1 MPNNTN
7 STVVDWGQ
15 TPPSAPSV
23 KRVDALAWVKAS
35 IFVGAIAGVLSLALV
50 WRALPFG
57 LQAPQGLLLEH
68 ISFWAKLAARLV
80 MRGAFGEEAK
90 LYKAFWLGLDDAG
103 RMAIIWRCGFGA
115 WAAIMPSVFLYASY
129 WEPRDSLL
137 HLRGSQRH
145 EGAEAVVAINQ
156 ALAARVK
163 RRPDHE
169 IAPGVPFSS
178 DMWTRHVLVVGG
190 VGSGKSTAIKP
201 LIEKVVASGE
211 QMILFDP
218 KSEFTMAFPS
228 PAIIAPWDK
237 RSLSWDVAKDMRNPL
252 DMRRFAA
259 TMVRESQDPMWSNAS
274 RQLLVGL
281 MIYLKSTRGADW
293 GWRELAE
300 LVALPQSSL
309 LPIMQKYHPE
319 AIRAVEK
326 ASVTT
331 AGILINL
338 SSFCSTIFDLAEAW
352 GEVPRARRVSF
363 VDWTNGQ
370 SKYKQ
375 IILQGHGAYADLTK
389 SYVEGIV
396 AIVSAIVN
404 SVEMADDPSR
414 KIWFIADEFSQMGKV
429 PVRPLFEVGRSRGV
443 RCVVACQDFAQLE
456 EIYGASMV
464 KAIVAMSGSL
474 LVGQMMQGETAEQL
488 CKAFGT
494 REVER
499 ANMSTSVGGGGA
511 MSNPANRST
520 TLSYNKDEVPLYKPS
535 ELSSRLGLTPDGLG
549 VNLVLFTGG
558 NAYEL
563 FWPHYPVREL
573 RAGHVPAPWT
583 RSVSGMEFGGSRSDG
598 ELITGK
604 PANVPA
610 VLPNGHDDRMEA
622 NLANVDGA
630 GAGAENGT
638 EAGNGANAVAD
649 TNCGR
654 AASIPLEG
662 MSLAALPV
670 EEFASGNRSAGIS
683 NLAHEEVVA
692 VRTAL
697 ERSDGSSEPHAGGTG
712 EGRAARGLIDH
723 GAAPLA
729 DALAE
734 HGLDHVDAS
743 GLGFLMSAI
752 NAMEAAGPDRRT
764 PSQQVF
770 MEPKVGSP
778 RDAFAG
784 PAHRQANIP
793 ALGKLSRQQ
802 AGGGR

>member
-1 MPNNTN
+1 MQNNTK

-68 ISFWAKLAARLV
+68 MGYWAKLAARLV

-90 LYKAFWLGLDDAG
+90 FYKAFWLGLNDAG

-115 WAAIMPSVFLYASY
+115 WAALMPSVFLFGSY
-129 WEPRDSLL
+129 WEPRDSLI

-169 IAPGVPFSS
+169 IAPGVSYPS

-211 QMILFDP
+211 QLILFDP

-404 SVEMADDPSR
+404 SVEMKDDPSR

-464 KAIVAMSGSL
+464 KAIVAMSGTL

-535 ELSSRLGLTPDGLG
+535 ELSSRLGLTPDGSG
-549 VNLVLFTGG
+549 VKLVLFTGG

-563 FWPHYPVREL
+563 FLPHYPVREL

-583 RSVSGMEFGGSRSDG
+583 RSVSAMEFGGSRSEG
-598 ELITGK
+598 ELITGE

-610 VLPNGHDDRMEA
+610 M
-622 NLANVDGA
+622 LANDHAERPAVSLVNVDVDGA
-630 GAGAENGT
+630 ETGT
-638 EAGNGANAVAD
+638 GTGTD
-649 TNCGR
+649 TNCSL
-654 AASIPLEG
+654 AVSIPLEG
-662 MSLAALPV
+662 MSLATLPV
-670 EEFASGNRSAGIS
+670 EEFASVNRSSGDS
-683 NLAHEEVVA
+683 SLAHEEVVA
-692 VRTAL
+692 VRAAL
-697 ERSDGSSEPHAGGTG
+697 ERSDGPSEPHAGATA

-723 GAAPLA
+723 EGAPLA

-734 HGLDHVDAS
+734 HAFDHADAS
-743 GLGFLMSAI
+743 GLGFLMSTI

-784 PAHRQANIP
+784 PAPRQANIA
-793 ALGKLSRQQ
+793 ALGKLAKQH